1 MPIPSKRK
9 DEDSK
14 KFVSRCMSDPVMKK
28 DYKDSQQRVAVCLQE
43 SRATAMEGADLAYQ
57 FAVTVDGVHSGV
69 EKIPT
74 LTQAMHLTLEEL
86 KNAVSNTSA
95 AITGNLVAPISPE
108 IELWGAGVTYL
119 RSRDARKEESGVPDV
134 YQRVYEADR
143 PELFF
148 KSTAVRARGTGA
160 AIGIRYDSAASV
172 PEPEVAL
179 FINKHK
185 EIIGYGICN
194 DVTSRSIEGENPL
207 YLSQAK
213 IYVGSTS
220 LGPDITPAWLAPSA
234 AEMTIKAKILRGAS
248 TTWEAQTS
256 LGQLNRTLE
265 DLVDYLFRLPAD
277 VSYLSKETTAAG
289 SKLKFHNKPKS
300 RCEYRI
306 RIIQIKGNCIA
317 AIGIHRQAICC
328 LKTCIVSIS
337 SESIERRC
345 RTFRQVPVRYIQKQ
359 IEGNFFVVPFFINSD
374 IAGMKCLKAFTIQS
388 GIVKYAC
395 SQRYEIQPTGC
406 FIIRG
411 IRQSTLVPEF
421 QPQLPVTGQF
431 KA

>member
-1 MPIPSKRK
+1 M
-9 DEDSK
+9 
-14 KFVSRCMSDPVMKK
+14 KFSI
-28 DYKDSQQRVAVCLQE
+28 LN
-43 SRATAMEGADLAYQ
+43 TADNAYR
-57 FAVTVDGVHSGV
+57 FAVTENGKHSSV
-69 EKIPT
+69 EAIPT
-74 LTQAMHLTLEEL
+74 LTEAFHLTLAEL
-86 KNAVSNTSA
+86 KTAVTKTSGEVSGSLA
-95 AITGNLVAPISPE
+95 APIAPE

-148 KSTAVRARGTGA
+148 KSTAVRARGTGS

-179 FINKHK
+179 FINRHK

-248 TTWEAQTS
+248 ITWEAQTS

-265 DLVDYLFRLPAD
+265 DLVDYLFRCQDFPHG
-277 VSYLSKETTAAG
+277 VILSTGTGIVPPMDIALAAG
-289 SKLKFHNKPKS
+289 DIVEIHVA
-300 RCEYRI
+300 
-306 RIIQIKGNCIA
+306 GV
-317 AIGIHRQAICC
+317 GILSNVVEVIP
-328 LKTCIVSIS
+328 
-337 SESIERRC
+337 ER
-345 RTFRQVPVRYIQKQ
+345 
-359 IEGNFFVVPFFINSD
+359 
-374 IAGMKCLKAFTIQS
+374 
-388 GIVKYAC
+388 VK
-395 SQRYEIQPTGC
+395 
-406 FIIRG
+406 
-411 IRQSTLVPEF
+411 
-421 QPQLPVTGQF
+421 
-431 KA
+431 

>member
-1 MPIPSKRK
+1 M
-9 DEDSK
+9 
-14 KFVSRCMSDPVMKK
+14 KFSI
-28 DYKDSQQRVAVCLQE
+28 LN
-43 SRATAMEGADLAYQ
+43 TADNAFR
-57 FAVTVDGVHSGV
+57 FAVTENGKHSSV
-69 EKIPT
+69 EAIPT
-74 LTQAMHLTLEEL
+74 LTEAFHLTLAEL
-86 KNAVSNTSA
+86 KTAVTKTSGEVSGSLA
-95 AITGNLVAPISPE
+95 APIAPE

-179 FINKHK
+179 FINRHK

-248 TTWEAQTS
+248 ITWEAQTS

-265 DLVDYLFRLPAD
+265 DLVDYLFRCQDFPHG
-277 VSYLSKETTAAG
+277 VILSTGTGIVPPMDIALAAG
-289 SKLKFHNKPKS
+289 DIV
-300 RCEYRI
+300 EI
-306 RIIQIKGNCIA
+306 DVAGV
-317 AIGIHRQAICC
+317 GILSNVVEVIP
-328 LKTCIVSIS
+328 
-337 SESIERRC
+337 ER
-345 RTFRQVPVRYIQKQ
+345 
-359 IEGNFFVVPFFINSD
+359 
-374 IAGMKCLKAFTIQS
+374 
-388 GIVKYAC
+388 VK
-395 SQRYEIQPTGC
+395 
-406 FIIRG
+406 
-411 IRQSTLVPEF
+411 
-421 QPQLPVTGQF
+421 
-431 KA
+431 